1 MPSGGQQLT
10 MTVVNSVYVG
20 GSVSSGTIAGVATGC
35 TAGVPLVV
43 VAALLVIRRWW
54 RQKRDPDANTTEGP
68 APDGKPKLDGLSA
81 TRATA
86 PHYDAKLSE
95 GETGPRS
102 LGGQMYELPV
112 DTTSFAP
119 REME

>member
-1 MPSGGQQLT
+1 M
-10 MTVVNSVYVG
+10 
-20 GSVSSGTIAGVATGC
+20 
-35 TAGVPLVV
+35 V
-43 VAALLVIRRWW
+43 VAALLVIRRWR

-68 APDGKPKLDGLSA
+68 APDGKPELDGLSA

-86 PHYDAKLSE
+86 SHYDAELSE

-112 DTTSFAP
+112 NTTSFAH
-119 REME
+119 RKME